1 MHIYCVILYDKYN
14 VYYHVCI
21 LFYFYTLHYFVYIH
35 CILHNIILPYI
46 THSSTNGH
54 NSDPH
59 PSPLFTGIL
68 WEVLALEQTRE
79 AGRLSKDQ
87 PDLWI
92 PSAQRGQNYDEYARS
107 ILYCYSVY

>member
-1 MHIYCVILYDKYN
+1 MYP
-14 VYYHVCI
+14 
-21 LFYFYTLHYFVYIH
+21 
-35 CILHNIILPYI
+35 ILHIHSAYTILVIPCIHTYY
-46 THSSTNGH
+46 SNGH

-87 PDLWI
+87 QPDLWI
-92 PSAQRGQNYDEYARS
+92 PSAQRGQNYDDH
-107 ILYCYSVY
+107 VVNN